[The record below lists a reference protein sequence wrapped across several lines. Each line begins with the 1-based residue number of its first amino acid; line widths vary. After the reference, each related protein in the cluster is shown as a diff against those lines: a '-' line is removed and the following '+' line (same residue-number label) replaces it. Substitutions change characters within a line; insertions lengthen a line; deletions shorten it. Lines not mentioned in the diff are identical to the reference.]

1 MKARAARRALPRT
14 RGVVLLALLLAL
26 AVGGVAALAAMDVA
40 ALSRQREREKQLL
53 FVGDQYRKAIQ
64 HYFAE
69 APAGA
74 SHLLPSRLQDLIE
87 DDRFPMPVRHLR
99 RLFPDPM
106 TGSDEWGLLRVG
118 GRIAGVYSLSGQVP
132 AKQAGFAPAYQH
144 FSGRAT
150 YREWVFAVAP
160 LGASTSLVPSSP
172 AASTPAAGTAPSNP
186 QWPERRSSP

>member
-1 MKARAARRALPRT
+1 MLRRAQPTRA
-14 RGVVLLALLLAL
+14 RGVVLLALMLAL
-26 AVGGVAALAAMDVA
+26 SIGGVAALAAMDVA
-40 ALSRQREREKQLL
+40 SLSRQRERELQLL

-74 SHLLPSRLQDLIE
+74 SHVLPSRLQDLIE

-99 RLFPDPM
+99 RLFPDPI
-106 TGSDEWGLLRVG
+106 TGRDEWGLLQVG
-118 GRIAGVYSLSGQVP
+118 GRIAGVYSLSAQVP

-144 FSGRAT
+144 FSGRAA

-160 LGASTSLVPSSP
+160 LGATALPSPS
-172 AASTPAAGTAPSNP
+172 AASTPATGTPESKP

>member
-1 MKARAARRALPRT
+1 MRQRQPCAPRT
-14 RGVVLLALLLAL
+14 RGVVLLALMLAL
-26 AVGGVAALAAMDVA
+26 AIGGVAALAAMDVA
-40 ALSRQREREKQLL
+40 SLSRQRERELQLL

-74 SHLLPSRLQDLIE
+74 SHVLPSRLQDLIE

-99 RLFPDPM
+99 RLFPDPI
-106 TGSDEWGLLRVG
+106 TGRDEWGLLQVG
-118 GRIAGVYSLSGQVP
+118 GRIAGVYSLSAQAP

-144 FSGRAT
+144 FSGRAA

-160 LGASTSLVPSSP
+160 LGAMASPSPP
-172 AASTPAAGTAPSNP
+172 AASAPAAGTPESKP